1 MKLECEVCVVGGGP
15 AGTLLSCLLA
25 AQGVSTILIERQSI
39 AGKAFRGEILND
51 EGQEVIQRHKL
62 LEKFM
67 RTMFSPPQGSNIGGI
82 SGK

>member
-39 AGKAFRGEILND
+39 AGRAAFA
-51 EGQEVIQRHKL
+51 VK
-62 LEKFM
+62 
-67 RTMFSPPQGSNIGGI
+67 S
-82 SGK
+82 